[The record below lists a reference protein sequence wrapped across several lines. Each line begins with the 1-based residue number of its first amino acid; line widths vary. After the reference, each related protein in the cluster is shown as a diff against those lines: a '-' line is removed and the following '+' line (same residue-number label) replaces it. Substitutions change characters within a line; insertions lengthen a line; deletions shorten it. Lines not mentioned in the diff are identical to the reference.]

1 MDHLDNHAS
10 KRTVIDRIFLKNVI
24 TNILN
29 TTAWVTIADA
39 AIIGNFLGVEAVG
52 AYGMV
57 WPVVLFFGLI
67 GGLIGGGTRN
77 LYSGLVGQGK
87 IKEAN
92 RLFTP
97 CVEKPCL

>member
-10 KRTVIDRIFLKNVI
+10 KRTVIDRIFLKIVI

-29 TTAWVTIADA
+29 TTAWVTITDA

-67 GGLIGGGTRN
+67 GGGTRN
-77 LYSGLVGQGK
+77 LYSGLVGQGR

>member
-57 WPVVLFFGLI
+57 WPVVLFVGLI

-92 RLFTP
+92 SLFTP

>member
-29 TTAWVTIADA
+29 TTAWVTIADV
-39 AIIGNFLGVEAVG
+39 AIIGNSLGVEAVG

-67 GGLIGGGTRN
+67 GGGTRN
-77 LYSGLVGQGK
+77 LYSGLVGQGR

>member
-1 MDHLDNHAS
+1 MDHLDDHAS
-10 KRTVIDRIFLKNVI
+10 KRTVIDRIFLKIVI

-29 TTAWVTIADA
+29 TTAWVTIADV
-39 AIIGNFLGVEAVG
+39 AIIGNSLGVEAVG

-67 GGLIGGGTRN
+67 GGGTRN

-92 RLFTP
+92 SLFTP

>member
-10 KRTVIDRIFLKNVI
+10 KRTVIDRIFLKIVI

-39 AIIGNFLGVEAVG
+39 AIIGNSLGVEAVG

-67 GGLIGGGTRN
+67 GGGTRN
-77 LYSGLVGQGK
+77 LYSGLVGQGR

>member
-1 MDHLDNHAS
+1 MDHLDDHAS
-10 KRTVIDRIFLKNVI
+10 KRTVIDRIFLKIVI

-67 GGLIGGGTRN
+67 GGGTRN
-77 LYSGLVGQGK
+77 LYSGLVGQGR

>member
-1 MDHLDNHAS
+1 M
-10 KRTVIDRIFLKNVI
+10 IDRIFLKNVI

-39 AIIGNFLGVEAVG
+39 AIIGNSLGVEAVG

-67 GGLIGGGTRN
+67 GGGTRN

-92 RLFTP
+92 SLFTP